1 MSETEKITIRLLQAI
16 HNSGYSY
23 AELEKRS
30 GISNQLCKDMQLE
43 LQKNP
48 FRCY

>member
-30 GISNQLCKDMQLE
+30 GISKSA
-43 LQKNP
+43 LQRYATGTTKKSL
-48 FRCY
+48 